1 MLGITFVVFMIM
13 RLAPGG
19 PMEEDLKKLM
29 GSADGKSNR
38 SREESGFSLKPDTL
52 VKLAEDYDRDKSHV
66 WHYLEWLGVVRRD
79 EKRSAALFEGD
90 APTAEIAVPGT
101 VDTISVNRQGAIT
114 SCPDSQKGLWSVR
127 IQTKEDQAKIWKKYV
142 KGPFEMPLIT
152 PTRAVI
158 YQRGFHGLLQGKL
171 GKSMSYQEPVATMYA
186 KRMPISIF
194 HGIIEILIIYGI
206 CLPLG
211 IIKAIK
217 HKTWI
222 DNASSVIVFAG
233 YAIPGYALGSLVMVY
248 VCAKGYFPM
257 GGFTG
262 ENYDTLSFT
271 GKINDLFYHAAM
283 PLLCYLVSA
292 FAMTTMLVKNN
303 LMDHLAT
310 DYVRT
315 AVAKGVSFRNAV
327 FKHALRNSLIPLATT
342 IGGLVGIFVSG
353 SMLIEK
359 IFDID
364 GIGLLQ
370 YNALLERDETVTM
383 GGLTISALLL
393 LLGNIISDFAV
404 ALVDPKI
411 SYE

>member
-79 EKRSAALFEGD
+79 EKRSAALFESD
-90 APTAEIAVPGT
+90 APTTEIAVPGT
-101 VDTISVNRQGAIT
+101 VDSISVNREGAIT
-114 SCPDSQKGLWSVR
+114 SCPDSQQGLWSVR
-127 IQTKEDQAKIWKKYV
+127 IQTREDQAKIWKKYV
-142 KGPFEMPLIT
+142 KGPFEMPEKT

-158 YQRGFHGLLQGKL
+158 YQSGFHGLLQGKL

-262 ENYDTLSFT
+262 ENFDTLSFT

-327 FKHALRNSLIPLATT
+327 FKHALRNSLIPLE
-342 IGGLVGIFVSG
+342 IGRAHV
-353 SMLIEK
+353 
-359 IFDID
+359 
-364 GIGLLQ
+364 
-370 YNALLERDETVTM
+370 
-383 GGLTISALLL
+383 
-393 LLGNIISDFAV
+393 
-404 ALVDPKI
+404 
-411 SYE
+411 